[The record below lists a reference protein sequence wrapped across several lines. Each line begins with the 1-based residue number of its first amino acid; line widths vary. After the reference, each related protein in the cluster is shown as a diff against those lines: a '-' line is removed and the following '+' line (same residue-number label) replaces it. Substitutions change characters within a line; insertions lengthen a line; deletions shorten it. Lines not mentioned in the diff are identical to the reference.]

1 MKVPLEISF
10 RKVDRTAAIV
20 QLIEEKVAKLEQV
33 CDYLISCHVVIDQ
46 KQQHQQS
53 GNPYEVR
60 IDMHVP
66 PGHMLTL
73 RRKSGEGDMH
83 ASLEQVLRDAFGAA
97 RRKLKALVEKQR
109 GKIKVHGDGPRSGE
123 VIRLF
128 QDREYGFFRTA
139 TGEEVYF
146 DRLSLLKDDFER
158 LSVGTPVAY
167 GEILENARAAPGS
180 LVPMGSP
187 ANGEI

>member
-10 RKVDRTAAIV
+10 RKVDRTTALV
-20 QLIEEKVAKLEQV
+20 SLIEEKVAKLEQV
-33 CDYLISCHVVIDQ
+33 CDYIISCHVVIDR

-53 GNPYEVR
+53 GNPFEIR

-109 GKIKVHGDGPRSGE
+109 GRVKVHAEGPRSGE
-123 VIRLF
+123 IVRIF
-128 QDREYGFFRTA
+128 PDKEYGFFRTA

-146 DRLSLLKDDFER
+146 DRLSLRQDDFDG
-158 LSVGTPVAY
+158 LSVGMPVTY

-180 LVPMGSP
+180 VQPVNNAASMKV
-187 ANGEI
+187 